1 MTTPAF
7 ILNDAER
14 NIGIGNCA
22 VLAYQAATDLPYTTC
37 LDFAKRELKYAPYKG
52 TPAYTLVNPIK
63 MNANGYS
70 ADIKSGFDHETCKY
84 PTLAAFVDA
93 HPQGRYMVL
102 VTGHAVCVK
111 DGQLIDNGYRIDRK
125 DTKNFGGRR
134 RVNYIIKLT
143 AHRPEPTRSNKPGT
157 QLTLDF

>member
-1 MTTPAF
+1 MTSPAF

-22 VLAYQAATDLPYTTC
+22 VLAYQAATDLPYATC
-37 LDFAKRELKYAPYKG
+37 LEFAKKELKYAPYKG
-52 TPAYTLVNPIK
+52 TPAYALVNPNN

-70 ADIKSGFDHETCKY
+70 CDIKSGFDHKTCKR
-84 PTLAAFVDA
+84 PTLAAWVDA
-93 HPQGRYMVL
+93 HPQGRYMIL
-102 VTGHAVCVK
+102 VDRHAVCVK

-125 DTKNFGGRR
+125 DKKNFQGRR

-143 AHRPEPTRSNKPGT
+143 PNRPEPTRSNQPGT
-157 QLTLDF
+157 QMTLDF